1 MKIII
6 GNQKAYL
13 GLEDVNNFIK
23 NTKGNKDT
31 IICPS
36 FPYITKYVEES
47 KYTVGAQDVSV
58 RDGGA
63 TTGEVSAKMLSSLGV
78 TYCIVGHS
86 ERRAFF
92 KETKEELSTKINKL
106 NEFNITPIF
115 CVGENRDE
123 KDAGTTKDVV
133 GKEVLDVFDMLDKET
148 IEKII
153 IAYEPVWAISD
164 GIHPARIPTN
174 EEIIDVTNY
183 IKDLVSDKYGV
194 SIKVLYGG
202 SVNSKNVDELNK
214 IEVCDGYLIG
224 GASVKAEEF
233 NYIMERNL

>member
-1 MKIII
+1 MKIVI

-13 GLEDVNNFIK
+13 DLEGTNNFIK
-23 NTKGNKDT
+23 EAKGNKET

-36 FPYITKYVEES
+36 YPFITKYIEHS
-47 KYTVGAQDVSV
+47 NYTVGAQDVSI

-63 TTGEVSAKMLSSLGV
+63 TTGEICAKQLASLGV
-78 TYCIVGHS
+78 KYCIVGHS

-92 KETKEELSTKINKL
+92 KETSEELITKINKL
-106 NEFNITPIF
+106 NEVNITPIF

-123 KDAGTTKDVV
+123 KDSGITKDVV
-133 GKEVLDVFDMLDKET
+133 GRELIEVFDHLDKEV
-148 IEKII
+148 IGKII

-164 GIHPARIPTN
+164 GINPARIPTN
-174 EEIIDVTNY
+174 DEIMDVTNY
-183 IKDLVSDKYGV
+183 IKDLVSDKYDATV
-194 SIKVLYGG
+194 KVLYGG
-202 SVNSKNVDELNK
+202 SVNKKNVDELNT

-224 GASVKAEEF
+224 GASVKPEEF